1 MALEGVR
8 GAGTKSDGGAVG
20 GSGAKMK
27 RRLRRRVAGP
37 RLWVLKILVRPKW
50 LLRDQ
55 LTTLPT
61 LRRLF
66 RLNLL
71 GISPGEKPPASV
83 RRMSRKLAAGQ
94 RSACASSKLRSR
106 LREQKT
112 GTKNGDL
119 CRVLMRGIEDF
130 TAVIRTRSDARGK
143 SAEDESRLPGGIRY
157 SSHSSPVINRRA
169 FLAV

>member
-1 MALEGVR
+1 MFAVALEGVR

-83 RRMSRKLAAGQ
+83 RRMSRKPAAGQ
-94 RSACASSKLRSR
+94 RSACASSKLRS
-106 LREQKT
+106 
-112 GTKNGDL
+112 
-119 CRVLMRGIEDF
+119 
-130 TAVIRTRSDARGK
+130 
-143 SAEDESRLPGGIRY
+143 
-157 SSHSSPVINRRA
+157 
-169 FLAV
+169 